1 MPILHSVVAK
11 ASWKR
16 HWVCEWLTF
25 CDKAAETFEFKYVCP
40 IPIFTF
46 VASADGCDVYLQG
59 GGFQVVV
66 LPLRVWLCERLPV
79 LQNALHMGLQMVGA
93 MCPDVELQLPLTGK
107 SGWRVLAELCMDTN
121 AQDRGVDARLW
132 RWPMEYKYEGQTW
145 WQRNHATDR
154 EWHQTPYNPWQTI
167 SRF

>member
-1 MPILHSVVAK
+1 MSAPFPSSPLWRLLMDVMCIYKVEDFRLWSYPYEFGFVNGSLCYRTPFVWGYK
-11 ASWKR
+11 W
-16 HWVCEWLTF
+16 WVPME
-25 CDKAAETFEFKYVCP
+25 
-40 IPIFTF
+40 
-46 VASADGCDVYLQG
+46 SA
-59 GGFQVVV
+59 
-66 LPLRVWLCERLPV
+66 LP
-79 LQNALHMGLQMVGA
+79 MY
-93 MCPDVELQLPLTGK
+93 PDVELQFPLAGK

-154 EWHQTPYNPWQTI
+154 EWHPTPYNPWQTI

>member
-93 MCPDVELQLPLTGK
+93 HGVCTPNVPGRGASIPLDWQVWVASLGRALHGHQRAGPGGGRKAVE
-107 SGWRVLAELCMDTN
+107 VAH
-121 AQDRGVDARLW
+121 GV
-132 RWPMEYKYEGQTW
+132 Q
-145 WQRNHATDR
+145 
-154 EWHQTPYNPWQTI
+154 I
-167 SRF
+167 